1 MNRYDVEDLIL
12 SMANIVVENRWL
24 RQEVK
29 RLREVEK
36 EYHDYIMEEYRAGE
50 EAFRDNIRISLEN
63 ICVMM
68 GK

>member
-12 SMANIVVENRWL
+12 SMANIVVENRQL

-36 EYHDYIMEEYRAGE
+36 EYHDYVMEEYRAGE

-68 GK
+68 RK